1 MSESKATP
9 VSRRATLIKLT
20 AVFVVGLVVAVLVLR
35 GIDVHAWIDRVLGW
49 FRAIGVGP
57 FFAAMAILPAFGFPV
72 LAFSLTAGPV
82 FGPQIGLG
90 WVVAGVMVSLAINIT
105 LTYWLARYALRPL
118 VEGIVR
124 KLGYGLPQVRKDD
137 HLGLALLVR
146 IMPGPP
152 FFVQSYLLGLAG
164 VPFMTYLWVSWVVS
178 SVYSVSLVVFGDSV
192 MKGDAKV
199 VFFAVSIFVAVAVAI
214 KMVRRH
220 LARKAAAASAGE
232 LPKDGN

>member
-1 MSESKATP
+1 MDQKVNPRQKKAL
-9 VSRRATLIKLT
+9 LIKL
-20 AVFVVGLVVAVLVLR
+20 AVIAVLGLGAALFFLR
-35 GIDVHAWIDRVLGW
+35 GLDLPHVIDTVLGW
-49 FRAIGVGP
+49 FRSIGPIP

-90 WVVAGVMVSLAINIT
+90 WVVAGVIISLGVNIT

-124 KLGYGLPQVRKDD
+124 KLGYGLPQVQKDD
-137 HLGLALLVR
+137 HLGLALLLR

-152 FFVQSYLLGLAG
+152 FFAQSYLLGLAE
-164 VPFMTYLWVSWVVS
+164 VPFFTYLWVSWLVS
-178 SVYSVSLVVFGDSV
+178 STYSVSLVIFGDSV
-192 MKGDAKV
+192 MKGDGKK
-199 VFFAVSIFVAVAVAI
+199 VFFAVSIFVVAVIAI

-220 LARKAAAASAGE
+220 LTRKAVAASE
-232 LPKDGN
+232 SLPKNGS